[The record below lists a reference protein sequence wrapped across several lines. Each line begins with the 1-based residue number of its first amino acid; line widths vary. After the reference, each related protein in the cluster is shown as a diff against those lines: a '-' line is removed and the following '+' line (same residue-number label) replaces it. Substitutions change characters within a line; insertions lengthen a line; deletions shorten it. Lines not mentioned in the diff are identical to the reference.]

1 MEGQFQIL
9 FDKMKVE
16 MQNQTAELKES
27 ITKNVMKH
35 MEEKLTPII
44 EENKTLRL
52 RVEKLEKE
60 IEYLN
65 RDKRNNN
72 IIVYGVEENERSDL
86 ELLEEVKNT
95 FKNDTNID
103 IDPRDINK
111 IHRIGKKLREG
122 NKPRPIL
129 CSFTSNWK
137 KNEIIKNKK
146 KLKNIYVNEDY
157 PKEVLEKRKALQVEL
172 IEERNKGK
180 IAYIKYDKLIVKDH
194 NTNKE
199 KRKRET
205 SVSPSTH
212 VSHPNKQQALSS
224 IKTNRTNAFDMMRA
238 RSNSFPNS
246 PATKNQ

>member
-86 ELLEEVKNT
+86 ELLEEVKNN

-122 NKPRPIL
+122 NKPRPII

-212 VSHPNKQQALSS
+212 VSHPNK
-224 IKTNRTNAFDMMRA
+224 
-238 RSNSFPNS
+238 
-246 PATKNQ
+246 